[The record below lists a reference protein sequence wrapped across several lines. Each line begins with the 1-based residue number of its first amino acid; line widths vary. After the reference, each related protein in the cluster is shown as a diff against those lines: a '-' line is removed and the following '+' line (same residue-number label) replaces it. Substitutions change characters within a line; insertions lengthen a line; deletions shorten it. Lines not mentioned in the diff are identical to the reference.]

1 MNDYELKNLIERK
14 NKLLK
19 KLDDINIKIVD
30 RK

>member
-1 MNDYELKNLIERK
+1 MNDYELKILIERK

>member
-1 MNDYELKNLIERK
+1 MNDYELKILIERK

-19 KLDDINIKIVD
+19 NLDDINIKIVD